1 MPLPAPM
8 PLCPPPPSK
17 KGEGEA
23 GYIKGGTTVRFIR
36 TSSTFQLKS
45 SYNLHNKVLYTTFL
59 HQKFGG
65 VKRHHSNCSQSLQ
78 KVCCMY
84 RTTVTLVFYPAVQAS
99 NTDSQILGFNQK
111 IFFGQNIA
119 NIHYIMIYGF
129 SRNFISG

>member
-1 MPLPAPM
+1 MESLSEDSYMTVLNLLKDPEYSHGSYRTVSYFHNALP
-8 PLCPPPPSK
+8 PPPPSPGAPPSPHASTGPYAPLPLPK

-65 VKRHHSNCSQSLQ
+65 VKRHHSNCSQSL
-78 KVCCMY
+78 
-84 RTTVTLVFYPAVQAS
+84 
-99 NTDSQILGFNQK
+99 
-111 IFFGQNIA
+111 
-119 NIHYIMIYGF
+119 
-129 SRNFISG
+129 